1 MSFFLDTSTIRR
13 RADHHERKAKRK
25 GALKAARNS
34 LREIYLPDQFP
45 THLLN
50 TFRRIRSFRR
60 VDFSSFSS
68 SDPSVPPERVLWR
81 SEITNRAREIVAIAA
96 TLIEDATVEMEV
108 RLRLEQ
114 KVLRRFNMIIEC
126 PSAACQ
132 KRLWRSEVEAE
143 VEFPDRIAK
152 SLATRR
158 PDRSPCQCP
167 PEERSSYLNKIF
179 SSRADEMTSFDSFET
194 DSEESIKRRRPDR
207 ILGFQETGSFSRRLE
222 KYNLMAGRSENEAGL
237 ETIWET
243 VESTVLNHKGNS
255 LLFPFLIVEAKS
267 RNGASF
273 EDCDAQTALPVLKML
288 KIQEDL
294 QRKSQMTLEYGGP
307 LVWYIAYRGEDWR
320 LSGCYI
326 SEKPGGPSYAS
337 PIPTVVCDIANIY
350 QEIVTLWTGQLNDVE
365 STLQLL
371 LIIDYIFD
379 WARDIYKPSII
390 SQLEMLANE
399 PSEDDGDIRDDDF
412 TRIDTDS
419 DIFSLARP
427 KQPRAIEDWGAAL
440 EHDTEM
446 VPDEERSLMEWA
458 THDSDFGVFRPA
470 CTVQNLFRCLFVTK
484 ANIDALFA
492 AVPKR
497 CTVKQL
503 AKQATSALDTHRTVL
518 VSEDVLDMIEEV

>member
-1 MSFFLDTSTIRR
+1 M
-13 RADHHERKAKRK
+13 H
-25 GALKAARNS
+25 
-34 LREIYLPDQFP
+34 
-45 THLLN
+45 
-50 TFRRIRSFRR
+50 
-60 VDFSSFSS
+60 
-68 SDPSVPPERVLWR
+68 
-81 SEITNRAREIVAIAA
+81 
-96 TLIEDATVEMEV
+96 
-108 RLRLEQ
+108 
-114 KVLRRFNMIIEC
+114 
-126 PSAACQ
+126 
-132 KRLWRSEVEAE
+132 
-143 VEFPDRIAK
+143 K
-152 SLATRR
+152 S
-158 PDRSPCQCP
+158 
-167 PEERSSYLNKIF
+167 NKIF

-326 SEKPGGPSYAS
+326 SEKPGGSLY
-337 PIPTVVCDIANIY
+337 
-350 QEIVTLWTGQLNDVE
+350 EIVALWTGQLNDVE

-371 LIIDYIFD
+371 LIIDYILD
-379 WARDIYKPSII
+379 WAHDIYKPSII

-446 VPDEERSLMEWA
+446 VPDEEHSLMKWA

-484 ANIDALFA
+484 ANIDGLFS

-518 VSEDVLDMIEEV
+518 VSEDVLDMMEEVWTNRTRPNKAQHIPETRLFASIVYHTVVTVNWELQRIIFCLAFDGESLSKVKGYTQQKSPPLAFKHARRFGKGNAEALISALKNQ